1 MPPSLLLPLNPAS
14 TRVVCHAQKAAGF
27 AKIIMVKQRVT
38 PAVLLINNL
47 NATLLLNLFDGPL
60 QTLMLRPHFSLSVR
74 PSRPRHRPFRA
85 LPQVTSLATA
95 ALDARRRRLRRRLA
109 AALAALGS
117 GAHRPEKRGAGRA
130 DQAECRPSRFKRAQ
144 PTQLGR
150 HRRRR
155 RRLRGQC
162 RRRWRWQPARRDCR

>member
-60 QTLMLRPHFSLSVR
+60 QTS
-74 PSRPRHRPFRA
+74 
-85 LPQVTSLATA
+85 
-95 ALDARRRRLRRRLA
+95 DA
-109 AALAALGS
+109 AASLQPIGAPFPPSPPPFSRACPMSLHLPPPPSTHDAA
-117 GAHRPEKRGAGRA
+117 AFAA
-130 DQAECRPSRFKRAQ
+130 A
-144 PTQLGR
+144 
-150 HRRRR
+150 
-155 RRLRGQC
+155 
-162 RRRWRWQPARRDCR
+162 